1 MSQTGTGQTQVPLH
15 AGAWLCWLAAVVAL
29 LTLTRN
35 PIYLALALAWIAG
48 VGRAASHAPGLGQAA
63 PPLSPWRFALVV
75 IPLSALVNGLT
86 VHVGGTVM
94 ARLPAS
100 WPLFGGPV
108 TLEAL
113 VYGALNGLALTGL
126 FAAFAVALRMT
137 PLRQVIQLIPRAYYA
152 VAVIVAIAVTFVPS
166 TLRQARQIREAQA
179 VRGHRLQGWRS
190 WLPLWL
196 PLVTGGLERALQ
208 LAEAMTARGFAG
220 GPPLHDV
227 WTRGGVMG
235 GLLLVAAG
243 LLLRTVW
250 GQAAAGAWL
259 LLVGSILVVAAIW
272 QAGRRR
278 PHTLYRP
285 APWRAA
291 DWLVA
296 GGALATLAVL
306 LLPLPGFTRASLFY
320 SPYPLLAA
328 PEFTLGLGLATWGLL
343 IPAAVL
349 AMGTR

>member
-1 MSQTGTGQTQVPLH
+1 MSQADAPLH
-15 AGAWLCWLAAVVAL
+15 AGAWLCWLAAVVVI

-35 PIYLALALAWIAG
+35 PIYLALTLAWIAG
-48 VGRAASHAPGLGQAA
+48 VGLAAAHRPGLGQTSL
-63 PPLSPWRFALVV
+63 PLSPWRFALIVV
-75 IPLSALVNGLT
+75 PLSALFNALT
-86 VHVGGTVM
+86 VHVGRTAL

-100 WPLFGGPV
+100 WPLFGGPI

-113 VYGALNGLALTGL
+113 AYGALNGLALTGL
-126 FAAFAVALRMT
+126 FAAFAVATRMT

-179 VRGHRLQGWRS
+179 VRGHRLRGWRS

-227 WTRGGVMG
+227 WTRLGVIV
-235 GLLLVAAG
+235 GLILAATG

-259 LLVGSILVVAAIW
+259 LAAGSALAVAAIW

-278 PHTLYRP
+278 PHTVYRP
-285 APWRAA
+285 APWRMA

-296 GGALATLAVL
+296 GGALATLAAL
-306 LLPLPGFTRASLFY
+306 LLPLPGVARDTLFY
-320 SPYPLLAA
+320 SPYPLLVA
-328 PEFTLGLGLATWGLL
+328 PPFALDVGVATWGLL

-349 AMGTR
+349 VAEDARRG

>member
-1 MSQTGTGQTQVPLH
+1 MHAPLH
-15 AGAWLCWLAAVVAL
+15 AGAWLVWLAAVVVL

-48 VGRAASHAPGLGQAA
+48 VAAAAARAPNLGQTAL
-63 PPLSPWRFALVV
+63 PLSAWRFGLIVV
-75 IPLSALVNGLT
+75 PLSALVNGLT
-86 VHVGGTVM
+86 VHVGGTVLL
-94 ARLPAS
+94 RLPAS
-100 WPLFGGPV
+100 WPLFGGPI
-108 TLEAL
+108 TLEAI

-126 FAAFAVALRMT
+126 FAAFGVATRML

-152 VAVIVAIAVTFVPS
+152 VAVIVAIAVTFVPA

-179 VRGHRLQGWRS
+179 IRGHRLRGWRS

-220 GPPLHDV
+220 GAPLHDI
-227 WTRGGVMG
+227 WTRAGVMA
-235 GLLLVAAG
+235 GLVAVAAG

-250 GQAAAGAWL
+250 GQNVWGAWL
-259 LLVGSILVVAAIW
+259 LVLGSALVVAAIR

-278 PHTLYRP
+278 PHTVYRP
-285 APWRAA
+285 APWATA

-296 GGALATLAVL
+296 GAALATVAVL
-306 LLPLPGFTRASLFY
+306 LLPLPGVDRVSLFY

-328 PEFTLGLGLATWGLL
+328 PEFALGVGLATWGLL
-343 IPAAVL
+343 APAAVL
-349 AMGTR
+349 AMAPTTGQTTGQ

>member
-1 MSQTGTGQTQVPLH
+1 VSQTHAPLH
-15 AGAWLCWLAAVVAL
+15 AGAWLCWLAAVVVILA
-29 LTLTRN
+29 LTRN
-35 PIYLALALAWIAG
+35 PIYLALTLAWIAG
-48 VGRAASHAPGLGQAA
+48 VALAAAHVPNLGQTAL
-63 PPLSPWRFALVV
+63 PLSPWRFALVV
-75 IPLSALVNGLT
+75 VPLSALFNALT
-86 VHVGGTVM
+86 VHVGGTVL

-108 TLEAL
+108 TAEAL

-126 FAAFAVALRMT
+126 FAAFGIATRML

-152 VAVIVAIAVTFVPS
+152 VAVIVTIAVTFVPAM
-166 TLRQARQIREAQA
+166 LRQARQIREAQA

-220 GPPLHDV
+220 GPPLHDL
-227 WTRGGVMG
+227 WTRAGVMA
-235 GLLLVAAG
+235 GLILVAAG

-259 LLVGSILVVAAIW
+259 LLAGSVLVVAAIW

-278 PHTLYRP
+278 PHTVYRP
-285 APWRAA
+285 APWRGA

-296 GGALATLAVL
+296 GGALATVAAL
-306 LLPLPGFTRASLFY
+306 LLPLPGLEHVTLFY

-328 PEFTLGLGLATWGLL
+328 PEFALGIGVATWGLL

-349 AMGTR
+349 AVKAETSRHV

>member
-1 MSQTGTGQTQVPLH
+1 MSQARAPLH
-15 AGAWLCWLAAVVAL
+15 AGAWLCWLAAVVVL

-48 VGRAASHAPGLGQAA
+48 VGLVVARMPSLGQTAL
-63 PPLSPWRFALVV
+63 PLSPWRFALVV
-75 IPLSALVNGLT
+75 VPLSALVNGLT
-86 VHVGGTVM
+86 VHVGGTVV

-100 WPLFGGPV
+100 WPLFGGPI

-126 FAAFAVALRMT
+126 FAAFAVAMRMT

-152 VAVIVAIAVTFVPS
+152 VALIVAIAVTFVPS

-220 GPPLHDV
+220 GPPLHDA
-227 WTRGGVMG
+227 WTRAGVIG
-235 GLLLVAAG
+235 GLLAAAAG

-250 GQAAAGAWL
+250 GQTAAGAWL
-259 LLVGSILVVAAIW
+259 LLLGGALVVAAIW

-285 APWRAA
+285 APWRGA

-296 GGALATLAVL
+296 GGALATIAVL
-306 LLPLPGFTRASLFY
+306 LLPGEGRASLFY
-320 SPYPLLAA
+320 SPYPLLTT
-328 PEFTLGLGLATWGLL
+328 PEFALGLGLATWGLL
-343 IPAAVL
+343 VPAAVL
-349 AMGTR
+349 AAGTQ

>member
-1 MSQTGTGQTQVPLH
+1 MG
-15 AGAWLCWLAAVVAL
+15 
-29 LTLTRN
+29 
-35 PIYLALALAWIAG
+35 
-48 VGRAASHAPGLGQAA
+48 
-63 PPLSPWRFALVV
+63 
-75 IPLSALVNGLT
+75 
-86 VHVGGTVM
+86 
-94 ARLPAS
+94 
-100 WPLFGGPV
+100 
-108 TLEAL
+108 
-113 VYGALNGLALTGL
+113 
-126 FAAFAVALRMT
+126 
-137 PLRQVIQLIPRAYYA
+137 
-152 VAVIVAIAVTFVPS
+152 
-166 TLRQARQIREAQA
+166 
-179 VRGHRLQGWRS
+179 
-190 WLPLWL
+190 
-196 PLVTGGLERALQ
+196 LVTI
-208 LAEAMTARGFAG
+208 
-220 GPPLHDV
+220 
-227 WTRGGVMG
+227 GVMG